1 MLIPKEFCRKELAEG
16 AVRPTVGK
24 RVRNRMKGKGKVQE
38 GVVHIPSTLGISS
51 KELLGMPVFSF
62 AMECLYC
69 IDCKNTSAGTWTA
82 MFSSDEQIKD
92 LLERSE
98 DVMRDVGV
106 RLNELSMKV
115 LELEGI
121 QAMIRRIL
129 TK

>member
-1 MLIPKEFCRKELAEG
+1 MA
-16 AVRPTVGK
+16 VGK
-24 RVRNRMKGKGKVQE
+24 RVRSKMKGKGKVQE
-38 GVVHIPSTLGISS
+38 GVVHTASALVISS
-51 KELLGMPVFSF
+51 KELLGMSIFF
-62 AMECLYC
+62 EMECLYH
-69 IDCKNTSAGTWTA
+69 IDCNNTFTGTQTA
-82 MFSSDEQIKD
+82 TFASNERIED

-106 RLNELSMKV
+106 KLNEWSVKV

>member
-1 MLIPKEFCRKELAEG
+1 MA
-16 AVRPTVGK
+16 T
-24 RVRNRMKGKGKVQE
+24 
-38 GVVHIPSTLGISS
+38 
-51 KELLGMPVFSF
+51 
-62 AMECLYC
+62 
-69 IDCKNTSAGTWTA
+69 
-82 MFSSDEQIKD
+82 FSSDEQIED

-106 RLNELSMKV
+106 RLNELSTKV

>member
-1 MLIPKEFCRKELAEG
+1 
-16 AVRPTVGK
+16 
-24 RVRNRMKGKGKVQE
+24 
-38 GVVHIPSTLGISS
+38 
-51 KELLGMPVFSF
+51 
-62 AMECLYC
+62 
-69 IDCKNTSAGTWTA
+69 

-121 QAMIRRIL
+121 QVMIRRIL